1 MNYEKI
7 ILGTGCFWC
16 TEALF
21 KTLEGIKKVTPG
33 YCGGIEKTI
42 TYEEVCSGKTEFI
55 EVVEL
60 YFDSNVLNLDSII
73 NFFLKIHDPTSFE
86 KQGNDVGKQY
96 SSVVF
101 YKDDKTKNRI
111 EQVIINNQI
120 NYKKK
125 IVTKVLKE
133 KNFVIA
139 ENLHQNFY
147 ALNKTHPYCQFVI
160 KPKLDK
166 IKK

>member
-1 MNYEKI
+1 MNYDKI

-60 YFDSNVLNLDSII
+60 YFDINIIKLDNII
-73 NFFLKIHDPTSFE
+73 NFFFKIHDPTSF
-86 KQGNDVGKQY
+86 
-96 SSVVF
+96 
-101 YKDDKTKNRI
+101 
-111 EQVIINNQI
+111 
-120 NYKKK
+120 
-125 IVTKVLKE
+125 
-133 KNFVIA
+133 
-139 ENLHQNFY
+139 
-147 ALNKTHPYCQFVI
+147 
-160 KPKLDK
+160 
-166 IKK
+166 

>member
-33 YCGGIEKTI
+33 YSGGIEKTI

-120 NYKKK
+120 NYKNK

-133 KNFVIA
+133 KNFVLA
-139 ENLHQNFY
+139 ENVHQNFY

>member
-33 YCGGIEKTI
+33 YCGGNEKTI

-60 YFDSNVLNLDSII
+60 NFDINLLNLDNII
-73 NFFLKIHDPTSFE
+73 NFFLKSPI
-86 KQGNDVGKQY
+86 
-96 SSVVF
+96 SV
-101 YKDDKTKNRI
+101 KNNSLLEI
-111 EQVIINNQI
+111 
-120 NYKKK
+120 
-125 IVTKVLKE
+125 LK
-133 KNFVIA
+133 
-139 ENLHQNFY
+139 
-147 ALNKTHPYCQFVI
+147 
-160 KPKLDK
+160 
-166 IKK
+166 

>member
-21 KTLEGIKKVTPG
+21 KTLEGVKKVTPG
-33 YCGGIEKTI
+33 YCGGIEQTI

-55 EVVEL
+55 EVVEI
-60 YFDSNVLNLDSII
+60 YYDSNIIKLDDII
-73 NFFLKIHDPTSFE
+73 KFFLKIHDPTSFE
-86 KQGNDVGKQY
+86 KQGNDIGKQY
-96 SSVVF
+96 SSVIF
-101 YKDDKTKNRI
+101 YIEEKTKDFVK
-111 EQVIINNQI
+111 QVISKNQI
-120 NYKKK
+120 NYKNK
-125 IVTKVLKE
+125 IITKILKE
-133 KNFVIA
+133 KNFVVA
-139 ENLHQNFY
+139 ENVHQNFY
-147 ALNKTHPYCQFVI
+147 ALNEAHPYCQFVI

>member
-1 MNYEKI
+1 MFLVYRGI
-7 ILGTGCFWC
+7 IQNTRGD
-16 TEALF
+16 
-21 KTLEGIKKVTPG
+21 KKVTPG

-60 YFDSNVLNLDSII
+60 YFDSNVLNLDNII

-101 YKDDKTKNRI
+101 YKDDKTKN
-111 EQVIINNQI
+111 
-120 NYKKK
+120 
-125 IVTKVLKE
+125 
-133 KNFVIA
+133 
-139 ENLHQNFY
+139 
-147 ALNKTHPYCQFVI
+147 
-160 KPKLDK
+160 
-166 IKK
+166 